1 MNRLIVAHKI
11 LIASA
16 VLFFVFIGTW
26 EARNYL
32 QTDNGWAVFRAMLYF
47 LVALGF
53 GVYFRKLKR
62 WYK

>member
-11 LIASA
+11 LIATA
-16 VLFFVFIGTW
+16 VLFFIFIGTW

-32 QTDNGWAVFRAMLYF
+32 QTNNGWAVFRAMLYF

-53 GVYFRKLKR
+53 AVYLRKLKG